1 MRCGNPGEV
10 PCRKA
15 LKQSPTP
22 AAEPD
27 QTGPGKDP
35 AARHRGGLQAHR
47 RRATDRRPD
56 EHRRGKQATSPEA
69 VASTGATGLP
79 DDRLPP
85 LSRAATRR
93 PQDPPCAQFSETTR
107 AGPPATRSAGS

>member
-27 QTGPGKDP
+27 QTGPEKIP
-35 AARHRGGLQAHR
+35 AAQHR
-47 RRATDRRPD
+47 
-56 EHRRGKQATSPEA
+56 A
-69 VASTGATGLP
+69 VFKHTA
-79 DDRLPP
+79 R
-85 LSRAATRR
+85 
-93 PQDPPCAQFSETTR
+93 
-107 AGPPATRSAGS
+107 